1 MRPIFRLA
9 FASCLVAALSLPAI
23 AAEPDAPDTLIGRAD
38 AIRIAVQN
46 QLSAKFTHASEAH
59 KAEQGALVEFYSAPD
74 AKLLWVDE
82 NGLTER
88 GKAVAAEIAKADE
101 YGLRSADYPL
111 PKLDAF
117 DASSDQA
124 AAQLADAEIKID
136 FAVLDYAH
144 DARGGRINPQSLS
157 KNLDPT
163 LALPEPSEVLGVI
176 AIRPDP
182 AAYLR
187 SFQPDQPQ
195 FEALRQKLI
204 ELRGGPTK
212 EEPAAVEIV
221 KIPDGPVLKKGVENE
236 QVALLRK
243 RLEVASDAT
252 NENLFD
258 DSVDSAV
265 RDFQKSRGVAPD
277 GLVGAGTRRLLNN
290 HERHREVASNPA
302 TIRKILINMERW
314 RWLPHDL
321 GQFYVAVNIPEFM
334 LRVSKEGKVIHTTKV
349 VVGKTDKQTP
359 IFGQDMQEIVFNP
372 YWNVPNS
379 IKTEEIR
386 PYVTEGGGWFGGG
399 SWNTAVLER
408 HNLKIN
414 YGGREV
420 DPSTL
425 DWSRIDIRALNIYQ
439 PPGPSNV
446 LGVVKFVFPNKH
458 DVYMH
463 DTPQQFLFAKP
474 VRAESHGCMRVENPD
489 HLAAL
494 LLREDQGWSNGKVA
508 SAIQGSYDQHIALR
522 QKIPVYVNY
531 FTLRVNEDGSI
542 STFNDLYGHDA
553 RMAAALKFGG
563 AMPPPE
569 PVAFDGDPFPPQAQ
583 VQQSRQRRGSARDG
597 WGFDPN

>member
-1 MRPIFRLA
+1 MRPFFRLA
-9 FASCLVAALSLPAI
+9 FASCLVAASCLPAI
-23 AAEPDAPDTLIGRAD
+23 AAEPDAPDTLIGRAE
-38 AIRIAVQN
+38 AIRIAVQD
-46 QLSAKFTHASEAH
+46 QLSAKFTSASETR

-82 NGLTER
+82 NGLTDR
-88 GKAVAAEIAKADE
+88 GKAAMQEIAKADD

-111 PKLDAF
+111 PKLDGF
-117 DASSDQA
+117 DASADQA
-124 AAQLADAEIKID
+124 VSQLAGAEVTLD
-136 FAVLDYAH
+136 FAVLDYTR
-144 DARGGRINPQSLS
+144 DARGGRIDPQSLS
-157 KNLDPT
+157 KNLDPS

-187 SFQPDQPQ
+187 SFQPEQPQ

-204 ELRGGPTK
+204 ELRGGPAK
-212 EEPAAVEIV
+212 EEKAEETPEIV
-221 KIPDGPVLKKGVENE
+221 KLPDGPVLKKGVENE

-243 RLEVASDAT
+243 RLNVASEAT

-258 DSVDSAV
+258 DNVDSAV

-277 GLVGAGTRRLLNN
+277 GLVGAGTRRLLNSN
-290 HERHREVASNPA
+290 ERHRQVASNPA
-302 TIRKILINMERW
+302 TVRKLLINMERW

-321 GQFYVAVNIPEFM
+321 GQFYVAVNVPEFV
-334 LRVSKEGKVIHTTKV
+334 LRVTKEGKVVHTTRV

-359 IFGQDMQEIVFNP
+359 IFGQDMQEVVFNP

-386 PYVTEGGGWFGGG
+386 PYIAEGGGWFGGG
-399 SWNTAVLER
+399 AWNTSVLER

-439 PPGPSNV
+439 PPGPTNV

-463 DTPQQFLFAKP
+463 DTPQRFLFAKP

-489 HLAAL
+489 QLAAIL
-494 LLREDQGWSNGKVA
+494 LKEDQGWSSAKIA
-508 SAIQGSYDQHIALR
+508 SAIQGSYDQHIPLQ
-522 QKIPVYVNY
+522 QKIPVYVQY

-553 RMAAALKFGG
+553 RMAAALKLGG
-563 AMPPPE
+563 ALPPPDPLVEEDSE
-569 PVAFDGDPFPPQAQ
+569 PEPRQD
-583 VQQSRQRRGSARDG
+583 SRRPSLRNP

>member
-1 MRPIFRLA
+1 MRPFFRLA
-9 FASCLVAALSLPAI
+9 FASCLVAASCLPAI
-23 AAEPDAPDTLIGRAD
+23 AAEPDAPDTLIGRAE
-38 AIRIAVQN
+38 AIRIAVQD
-46 QLSAKFTHASEAH
+46 QLSAKFTSASETR

-82 NGLTER
+82 NGLTDR
-88 GKAVAAEIAKADE
+88 GKAAMQEIAKADD

-111 PKLDAF
+111 PKLDGF
-117 DASSDQA
+117 DASADQA
-124 AAQLADAEIKID
+124 VSQLAGAEVTLD
-136 FAVLDYAH
+136 FAVLDYTR
-144 DARGGRINPQSLS
+144 DARGGRIDPQSLS
-157 KNLDPT
+157 KNLDPS

-187 SFQPDQPQ
+187 SFQPEQPQ

-204 ELRGGPTK
+204 ELRGGPAK
-212 EEPAAVEIV
+212 EEKAEETLEIV
-221 KIPDGPVLKKGVENE
+221 KLPDGPVLKKGVENE

-243 RLEVASDAT
+243 RLNVASEAT

-258 DSVDSAV
+258 DNVDSAV

-277 GLVGAGTRRLLNN
+277 GLVGAGTRRLLNSN
-290 HERHREVASNPA
+290 ERHRQVASNPA
-302 TIRKILINMERW
+302 TVRKLLINMERW

-321 GQFYVAVNIPEFM
+321 GQFYVAVNVPEFV
-334 LRVSKEGKVIHTTKV
+334 LRVTKEGKVVHTTRV

-359 IFGQDMQEIVFNP
+359 IFGQDMQEVVFNP

-386 PYVTEGGGWFGGG
+386 PYIAEGGGWFGGG
-399 SWNTAVLER
+399 AWNTSVLER

-439 PPGPSNV
+439 PPGPTNV

-463 DTPQQFLFAKP
+463 DTPQRFLFAKP

-489 HLAAL
+489 QLAAIL
-494 LLREDQGWSNGKVA
+494 LKEDQGWSSAKIA
-508 SAIQGSYDQHIALR
+508 SAIQGSYDQHIALQ
-522 QKIPVYVNY
+522 QKIPVYVQY

-553 RMAAALKFGG
+553 RMAAALKLGG
-563 AMPPPE
+563 ALPPPDPLVEEDSE
-569 PVAFDGDPFPPQAQ
+569 PEPRQD
-583 VQQSRQRRGSARDG
+583 SRRPSLRNP

>member
-1 MRPIFRLA
+1 
-9 FASCLVAALSLPAI
+9 
-23 AAEPDAPDTLIGRAD
+23 
-38 AIRIAVQN
+38 
-46 QLSAKFTHASEAH
+46 
-59 KAEQGALVEFYSAPD
+59 
-74 AKLLWVDE
+74 
-82 NGLTER
+82 
-88 GKAVAAEIAKADE
+88 
-101 YGLRSADYPL
+101 
-111 PKLDAF
+111 
-117 DASSDQA
+117 
-124 AAQLADAEIKID
+124 
-136 FAVLDYAH
+136 
-144 DARGGRINPQSLS
+144 RINPQSLS
-157 KNLDPT
+157 KNLDPS

-187 SFQPDQPQ
+187 SFQPEQPQ

-204 ELRGGPTK
+204 ELRGGPAK
-212 EEPAAVEIV
+212 EEKAEETPEIV
-221 KIPDGPVLKKGVENE
+221 KLPDGPVLKKGVENE

-243 RLEVASDAT
+243 RLNVASEAT

-258 DSVDSAV
+258 DNVDSAV

-277 GLVGAGTRRLLNN
+277 GLVGAGTRRLLNSN
-290 HERHREVASNPA
+290 ERHRQVASNPA
-302 TIRKILINMERW
+302 TVRKLLINMERW

-321 GQFYVAVNIPEFM
+321 GQFYVAVNVPEFV
-334 LRVSKEGKVIHTTKV
+334 LRVTKEGKVVHTTRV

-359 IFGQDMQEIVFNP
+359 IFGQDMQEVVFNP

-386 PYVTEGGGWFGGG
+386 PYIAEGGGWFGGG
-399 SWNTAVLER
+399 AWNTSVLER

-439 PPGPSNV
+439 PPGPTNV

-463 DTPQQFLFAKP
+463 DTPQRFLFAKP

-489 HLAAL
+489 QLAAIL
-494 LLREDQGWSNGKVA
+494 LKEDQGWSSAKIA
-508 SAIQGSYDQHIALR
+508 SAIQGSYDQHIALQ
-522 QKIPVYVNY
+522 QKIPVYVQY

-553 RMAAALKFGG
+553 RMAAALKLGG
-563 AMPPPE
+563 ALPPPDPLVEEDSE
-569 PVAFDGDPFPPQAQ
+569 PEPRQD
-583 VQQSRQRRGSARDG
+583 SRRPSLRNP

>member
-1 MRPIFRLA
+1 MRPIFRFA
-9 FASCLVAALSLPAI
+9 FASCLVAAVSLPAL
-23 AAEPDAPDTLIGRAD
+23 AAEPDAPDALIGRSD

-46 QLSAKFTHASEAH
+46 QLSAKFTDASEAR

-82 NGLTER
+82 NGLTNR
-88 GKAVAAEIAKADE
+88 GKAVVEEIAKADD
-101 YGLRSADYPL
+101 YGLRTADYEL
-111 PKLDAF
+111 PKLDGF

-124 AAQLADAEIKID
+124 VSQLAEAEIKIN

-144 DARGGRINPQSLS
+144 DARGGRIDPQSLS

-204 ELRGGPTK
+204 ELRGGAAK
-212 EEPAAVEIV
+212 VEEPKVEIV
-221 KIPDGPVLKKGVENE
+221 KIPDGPVLKKGIENE

-243 RLEVASDAT
+243 RLEIASDET

-265 RDFQKSRGVAPD
+265 RDFQKSRGVAAD
-277 GLVGAGTRRLLNN
+277 GLVGAGTRRLLNTN
-290 HERHREVASNPA
+290 EQHHEVASNPA
-302 TIRKILINMERW
+302 MIRKLLINMERW

-334 LRVSKEGKVIHTTKV
+334 LRVSKERKVIHTAKV

-359 IFGQDMQEIVFNP
+359 IFSQDMHEIVFNP

-386 PYVTEGGGWFGGG
+386 PYLTGGGGFFGGG
-399 SWNTAVLER
+399 WNTAVFDR
-408 HNLKIN
+408 HNLRVN

-425 DWSRIDIRALNIYQ
+425 DWDRIDIRALNIYQ
-439 PPGPSNV
+439 PPGPDNV
-446 LGVVKFVFPNKH
+446 LGVVKFLFPNKH

-463 DTPQQFLFAKP
+463 DTSQKFLFAKP
-474 VRAESHGCMRVENPD
+474 VRAESHGCMRVQNPD
-489 HLAAL
+489 QLAL
-494 LLREDQGWSNGKVA
+494 LLLKEDQGWSSSRVA
-508 SAIQGSYDQHIALR
+508 ATIQGADDQHIALQ

-553 RMAAALKFGG
+553 RMGAALKLGG
-563 AMPPPE
+563 AMPAPE
-569 PVAFDGDPFPPQAQ
+569 PVAFDGDPFPPQGQ
-583 VQQSRQRRGSARDG
+583 PRQRRGSARDG
-597 WGFDPN
+597 WVFDPF

>member
-1 MRPIFRLA
+1 MRPFFRLA
-9 FASCLVAALSLPAI
+9 FASCLVAASCLPAI
-23 AAEPDAPDTLIGRAD
+23 AAEPDAPDTLIGRAE
-38 AIRIAVQN
+38 AIRIAVQD
-46 QLSAKFTHASEAH
+46 QLSAKFTSASETR

-82 NGLTER
+82 NGLTDR
-88 GKAVAAEIAKADE
+88 GKAAMQEIAKADD

-111 PKLDAF
+111 PKLDGF
-117 DASSDQA
+117 DASADQA
-124 AAQLADAEIKID
+124 VSQLAGAEVTLD
-136 FAVLDYAH
+136 FAVLDYTR
-144 DARGGRINPQSLS
+144 DARGGRIDPQSLS
-157 KNLDPT
+157 KNLDPS

-187 SFQPDQPQ
+187 SFQPEQPQ

-204 ELRGGPTK
+204 ELRGGPAK
-212 EEPAAVEIV
+212 EEKAEETPEIV
-221 KIPDGPVLKKGVENE
+221 KLPDGPVLKKGVENE

-243 RLEVASDAT
+243 RLNVASEAT

-258 DSVDSAV
+258 DNVDSAV

-277 GLVGAGTRRLLNN
+277 GLVGAGTRRLLNSN
-290 HERHREVASNPA
+290 ERHRQVASNPA
-302 TIRKILINMERW
+302 TVRKLLINMERW

-321 GQFYVAVNIPEFM
+321 GQFYVAVNVPEFV
-334 LRVSKEGKVIHTTKV
+334 LRVTKEGKVVHTTRV

-359 IFGQDMQEIVFNP
+359 IFGQDMQEVVFNP

-386 PYVTEGGGWFGGG
+386 PYIAEGGGWFGGG
-399 SWNTAVLER
+399 AWNTSVLER

-439 PPGPSNV
+439 PPGPTNV

-463 DTPQQFLFAKP
+463 DTPQRFLFAKP

-489 HLAAL
+489 QLAAIL
-494 LLREDQGWSNGKVA
+494 LKEDQGWSSAKIA
-508 SAIQGSYDQHIALR
+508 SAIQGSYDQHIALQ
-522 QKIPVYVNY
+522 QKIPVYVQY

-553 RMAAALKFGG
+553 RMAAALKLGG
-563 AMPPPE
+563 ALPPPDPLVEEDSE
-569 PVAFDGDPFPPQAQ
+569 PEPRQD
-583 VQQSRQRRGSARDG
+583 SRRPSLRNP